1 MLGPAAV
8 GVTKSAVSAVS
19 TAKCEDFAKA
29 KLPEML
35 FERPRAA

>member
-8 GVTKSAVSAVS
+8 GVTKSAVS